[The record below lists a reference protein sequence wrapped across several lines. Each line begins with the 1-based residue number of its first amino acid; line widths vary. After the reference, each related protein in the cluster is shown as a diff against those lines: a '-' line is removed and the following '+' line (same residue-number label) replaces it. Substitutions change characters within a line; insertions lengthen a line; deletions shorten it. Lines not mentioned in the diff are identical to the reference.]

1 MEQTKRKVQK
11 YSEKCHGYFLQDVF
25 SFCHW
30 KIQEKESVN
39 KTKPPNDG
47 SVIVLLLFSPC

>member
-1 MEQTKRKVQK
+1 MGQTKKKVQK
-11 YSEKCHGYFLQDVF
+11 YSDKGFGYCIQDVF
-25 SFCHW
+25 LFVIGN
-30 KIQEKESVN
+30 IQEKESVN